1 MPDLLSTLPEELMR
15 KVLGH
20 CSKDDLAR
28 ARLVSS
34 RFRES
39 AGQFLFRKLTFEPT
53 PQSAENTASIIASK
67 HLRAYI
73 REFCFSARTSNYMI
87 DVRSLDLPSF
97 KDPEN
102 TN

>member
-1 MPDLLSTLPEELMR
+1 MR

-34 RFRES
+34 RFREP

-53 PQSAENTASIIASK
+53 PQSATNVASILASE
-67 HLRAYI
+67 HLRAYV
-73 REFCFSARTSNYMI
+73 RELYFSAEASLETL
-87 DVRSLDLPSF
+87 DVRSFDWPSF